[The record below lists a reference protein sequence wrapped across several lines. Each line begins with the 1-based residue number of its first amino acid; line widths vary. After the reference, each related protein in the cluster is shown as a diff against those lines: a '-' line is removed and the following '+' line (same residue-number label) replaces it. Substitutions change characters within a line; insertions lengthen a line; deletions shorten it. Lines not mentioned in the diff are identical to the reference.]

1 MKHNNSTKT
10 TNEINCNNNI
20 YQNKVTLKEVQMKQI
35 VTSTPLGPCVLSVD
49 WRAGKVLRLKKIAS
63 T

>member
-1 MKHNNSTKT
+1 MKHNNSAKT

-35 VTSTPLGPCVLSVD
+35 VTSTPLAPCGVSVG
-49 WRAGKVLRLKKIAS
+49 WRARKVMRLKKIAS